1 MTMRDRS
8 TTTGRAATALATALV
23 LGACSDATGPEE
35 LDQAINY
42 DMAILAADATLE
54 DVTMWAQ
61 PFGFG
66 PATAPGA
73 PGGHGGWAGE
83 LSGIREVTFY
93 DVDGIEQTA
102 YDEATTDVIHILH
115 DVEGEVTRDGWTVS
129 VERARDKTVSGLA
142 GTETHRTWNGTG
154 SEVVSRSGFT
164 LQGDERSYEAVG
176 TFTYTDVVVPI
187 PGSVPR
193 YPVSGTITRSLT
205 VTLTGPDG
213 SRTRTVDV
221 VITFDGTSTATAVV
235 NGVTREIDLSARD
248 GRHPLRNR
256 GR

>member
-1 MTMRDRS
+1 MTTCDRS
-8 TTTGRAATALATALV
+8 TMGRTATALAVAV
-23 LGACSDATGPEE
+23 ALGACSDATGPDA

-54 DVTMWAQ
+54 DVTMWGQ

-66 PATAPGA
+66 PASAPGA

-83 LSGIREVTFY
+83 LSGTREVTFY
-93 DVDGIEQTA
+93 DADGVEQTA
-102 YDEATTDVIHILH
+102 YDSLATDVIHILH

-129 VERARDKTVSGLA
+129 VQRERDKTVSGLA

-164 LQGDERSYEAVG
+164 LQGDERSYDAVG
-176 TFTYTDVVVPI
+176 TFTYADVVVPV

-193 YPVSGTITRSLT
+193 YPVSGTITRTLT

-213 SRTRTVDV
+213 TRTRTVDV
-221 VITFDGTSTATAVV
+221 VITFDGTSTAAAVV
-235 NGVTREIDLSARD
+235 NGVPREIDLTARD
-248 GRHPLRNR
+248 GRLPLR
-256 GR
+256 GRRR